1 MPVSTPGSWRPER
14 MRGGP
19 CRRRAGGR
27 RGAAGVFW
35 RPGSEEGAPHNG
47 DLARTPRP
55 APASPATLSRDIR
68 PHTAPAP
75 HSALLTQPTCRI
87 FINIYNCCYQ
97 LNLAGTMFTTQ
108 LWQETHPEYNHCT
121 KVLRLV
127 CTCVCTSV
135 YQCVRCAA
143 GCNKCLHVRV
153 AGCTCASVRQWRGL
167 PPCSALPPATA

>member
-1 MPVSTPGSWRPER
+1 MSQKFHTTDKTCPSASAPAVPVSTPGSWRPER

-27 RGAAGVFW
+27 CGAAGVFW

-68 PHTAPAP
+68 PHHTAPAAA
-75 HSALLTQPTCRI
+75 HSPLLTQPTCRI

-97 LNLAGTMFTTQ
+97 LHLAGTMFTTQ
-108 LWQETHPEYNHCT
+108 LWQETHREYNHCT

-135 YQCVRCAA
+135 CGVR
-143 GCNKCLHVRV
+143 
-153 AGCTCASVRQWRGL
+153 RGVT
-167 PPCSALPPATA
+167 SAYMCGVYMC